1 MRIVLREAA
10 DAHQAVEHAAL
21 LVAVHG
27 AEFRPAAGEFAVGA
41 HAALVDLDVER
52 AVHGLGV
59 VVELVD
65 LHRGVHALLV
75 ESEVSAGLPE
85 LAASD
90 MRRVQQVVA
99 VRQVLL
105 APESLDDVADVGS
118 LRVPEHEAG
127 ADHFGDAEEVEFL
140 AEAAVVALLG
150 FLDALEIRLEFLL
163 VGERGAVDALEHRV
177 LLVAAVVGTGDGKQ
191 LERAD
196 LVGVGD
202 VRTAA
207 EVGEVAAD
215 VERDLAVVRDV
226 GEAFE
231 LVVLAASGEERMGVF
246 AGHDLAFEREMR
258 PGDLLH
264 LLFDLRQIVD
274 GQACFQVEIVVE
286 AVLGRRTDVEFSVRV
301 EFLHRRRH
309 HVGRAVPNGFQR
321 VFSHLSFLASM

>member
-1 MRIVLREAA
+1 M
-10 DAHQAVEHAAL
+10 
-21 LVAVHG
+21 
-27 AEFRPAAGEFAVGA
+27 
-41 HAALVDLDVER
+41 
-52 AVHGLGV
+52 
-59 VVELVD
+59 
-65 LHRGVHALLV
+65 
-75 ESEVSAGLPE
+75 
-85 LAASD
+85 
-90 MRRVQQVVA
+90 
-99 VRQVLL
+99 
-105 APESLDDVADVGS
+105 
-118 LRVPEHEAG
+118 PEHEAG
-127 ADHFGDAEEVEFL
+127 ADHFGDAEEVELL

-177 LLVAAVVGTGDGKQ
+177 LLVAAVVGTGDGEQ

-202 VRTAA
+202 VRAAA

-215 VERDLAVVRDV
+215 VERDLAVFRDV

-258 PGDLLH
+258 LGDLLH
-264 LLFDLRQIVD
+264 FGFDLRQVVD
-274 GQACFQVEIVVE
+274 GEAGFQVEIVVE

>member
-1 MRIVLREAA
+1 MRVVLREAA

-21 LVAVHG
+21 LIAVHG
-27 AEFRPAAGEFAVGA
+27 AEFGPAARKFAVGT

-90 MRRVQQVVA
+90 MRRVQQVIA

-105 APESLDDVADVGS
+105 APEGLDDVADVGS
-118 LRVPEHEAG
+118 FRVPQHEAG

-140 AEAAVVALLG
+140 AEAAVVAFLG
-150 FLDALEIRLEFLL
+150 FLDPLQIGFQLLL
-163 VGERGAVDALEHRV
+163 VRERRPVNALEHRV
-177 LLVAAVVGTGDGKQ
+177 LLVAAVVGARHGEQ
-191 LERAD
+191 LECAD
-196 LVGVGD
+196 LVGVRH
-202 VRTAA
+202 VRAA
-207 EVGEVAAD
+207 AQVGEVAAD

-231 LVVLAASGEERMGVF
+231 LVVLAASGEERVGVF
-246 AGHDLAFEREMR
+246 AGHDLAFERQMR
-258 PGDLLH
+258 LCDLLH
-264 LLFDLRQIVD
+264 FRLDLREVV
-274 GQACFQVEIVVE
+274 GGEARFQVEVVVE
-286 AVLGRRTDVEFSVRV
+286 AVLGRGTDVEFRVRV
-301 EFLHRRRH
+301 EFLHRRGH
-309 HVGRAVPNGFQR
+309 HVGRAVPDRFQR
-321 VFSHLSFLASM
+321 VFSHLSFLVDM